1 MVSNTHKRS
10 SSSIL
15 TVPVNLAER
24 SYSIQ
29 IGQNLLS
36 QLPNWLRT
44 LLPKCRHALVIFDE
58 RVQPISTAVQSA
70 LGATGFRLT
79 AIEVPSGEASKSLA
93 SIDRLWQRMLTE
105 HTDRGSVVVAVG
117 GGVVGDLAG
126 FAAASFARGLP
137 LVQIPTTLLSQ
148 VDSSV
153 GGKTGI
159 NLPGAKN
166 IVGAF
171 WQPSLVVIDTTSLDS
186 LPHREFVSGLAEVVK
201 YGVILLPELF
211 DYLESNAA
219 LILQKEPTAIAHI
232 VAQSCYAKADVVAQD
247 ERETTGLR
255 AILNYGHTF
264 AHALETVTGY
274 GTLLHGEAVAIG
286 MHMAARLAT
295 DLGRVSSSFVDRQ
308 RRLLEALDLP
318 TQYASVDASFD
329 VAELWKAMQH
339 DKKVEHG
346 QLRFILP
353 TRLGHVELVS
363 GISEEQARKAMET
376 ISG

>member
-1 MVSNTHKRS
+1 MVNNTENKS
-10 SSSIL
+10 SHHALS
-15 TVPVNLAER
+15 VPVNLAER

-29 IGQNLLS
+29 IGQNLLT
-36 QLPNWLRT
+36 QLPHWIANCH
-44 LLPKCRHALVIFDE
+44 PKCRHAVVIFDE
-58 RVQPISTAVQSA
+58 RVESISATVRTTLGSA
-70 LGATGFRLT
+70 GFRLT
-79 AIEVPSGEASKSLA
+79 AIDVPSGEASKSLA
-93 SIDRLWQRMLTE
+93 SIDRLWQRMLSE

-117 GGVVGDLAG
+117 GGVIGDLAG

-171 WQPSLVVIDTTSLDS
+171 WQPSLVVIDTTSLDT
-186 LPHREFVSGLAEVVK
+186 LPYREFVSGLAEVVK

-211 DYLESNAA
+211 DYLENNASR
-219 LILQKEPTAIAHI
+219 ILEKDPAAIAHVI
-232 VAQSCYAKADVVAQD
+232 AQSCQAKADVVSQD

-286 MHMAARLAT
+286 MHLAARLAVS
-295 DLGRVSSSFVDRQ
+295 LGRVPTSFVDRQ
-308 RRLLEALDLP
+308 QALLQSLDLP
-318 TQYASVDASFD
+318 IRYAGGDAKINVD
-329 VAELWKAMQH
+329 ELWKAMQH
-339 DKKVEHG
+339 DKKVEYG

-363 GISEEQARKAMET
+363 GITKQQAQMAMEVL
-376 ISG
+376 SS

>member
-1 MVSNTHKRS
+1 MANDTDNTSSNNT
-10 SSSIL
+10 L
-15 TVPVNLAER
+15 TVPVHLAER
-24 SYSIQ
+24 SYSIH
-29 IGQNLLS
+29 IGRDLLS
-36 QLPNWLRT
+36 HLPQWLAES
-44 LLPKCRHALVIFDE
+44 LPKCQHAVVIFDQH
-58 RVQPISTAVQSA
+58 VKPISIAVESA
-70 LGATGFRLT
+70 LRAAGFRLT
-79 AIEVPSGEASKSLA
+79 VINVASGEASKSLA
-93 SIDRLWQRMLTE
+93 SIDRLWQQMLAE
-105 HTDRGSVVVAVG
+105 HTDRGSVVVAIG

-137 LVQIPTTLLSQ
+137 LVQVPTTLLSQ

-171 WQPSLVVIDTTSLDS
+171 WQPSLVVIDTNSLQS
-186 LPHREFVSGLAEVVK
+186 LPRREFVSGLAEVVK

-211 DYLESNAA
+211 DYLEHNAA
-219 LILQKEPTAIAHI
+219 AILDKQPDVIAHI
-232 VAQSCYAKADVVAQD
+232 VAQSCQAKAEVVSQD

-286 MHMAARLAT
+286 MHMAAQLAAN
-295 DLGRVSSSFVDRQ
+295 LGRVPTSLVARQ
-308 RRLLEALDLP
+308 QALLESLELP
-318 TQYASVDASFD
+318 TQFTAANVDD
-329 VAELWKAMQH
+329 LWKAMQH

-353 TRLGHVELVS
+353 TRFGHVELVP
-363 GISEEQARKAMET
+363 GITKAQAQAAMV
-376 ISG
+376 